1 MDKRYLDARTN
12 IKKTNY
18 ETRVCRLSH
27 RINASGKREQRQ
39 MAVHQIEE
47 VAKVGAGSTTAA
59 IYGGDLLLAGGIIF
73 AFFRTN
79 AVVGCGGHGES
90 SIA

>member
-1 MDKRYLDARTN
+1 MPL
-12 IKKTNY
+12 
-18 ETRVCRLSH
+18 V
-27 RINASGKREQRQ
+27 KREQRQ

-59 IYGGDLLLAGGIIF
+59 IYGGDLLLAGGITF

>member
-1 MDKRYLDARTN
+1 
-12 IKKTNY
+12 
-18 ETRVCRLSH
+18 
-27 RINASGKREQRQ
+27 